1 MGKGSALRKGHN
13 HELHSKRHDEIDW
26 KSKKPKERK
35 FKVRINGKEV

>member
-26 KSKKPKERK
+26 SKKPVAPKTK
-35 FKVRINGKEV
+35 QPQKSK

>member
-26 KSKKPKERK
+26 SKKPKERK